1 MEEQYF
7 EFDFLFGKLSLSE
20 RKSRMIVLHT
30 KISHLAKIFCCRPD
44 DQEGSILII

>member
-30 KISHLAKIFCCRPD
+30 KIS
-44 DQEGSILII
+44 LISPKYFAAGLMTRRDPF